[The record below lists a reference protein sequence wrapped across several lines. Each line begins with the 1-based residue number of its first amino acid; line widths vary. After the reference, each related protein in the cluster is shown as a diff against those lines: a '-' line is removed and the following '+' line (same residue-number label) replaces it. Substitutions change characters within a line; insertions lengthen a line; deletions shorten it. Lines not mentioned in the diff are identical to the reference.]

1 MFPVYVF
8 YRQEF
13 TMPSTSSKSQSK
25 TKAKVNTADGIE
37 GLETDDGYDPIPPP
51 YEQGP
56 KPIVVGPNDPKD
68 LAEVYEKVNYYAA
81 GVIMSVFKMIEGLSI
96 DGYNHEAKEIGT
108 EVMDKGNM
116 PGVVIFTGVIEEYAE
131 LGRTLDA
138 LKAYKRML
146 ASKVTPNA
154 YTYSVLIETLAG
166 DPDPK
171 FLGVAKKYML
181 EMMGMGMCPNAMTY
195 TAVFKGFAQRGKT
208 DEAKQFLEDMKAK
221 GFEPDEKAVREV
233 LMGRRGP
240 MVRSLFNILF
250 GK

>member
-1 MFPVYVF
+1 MA
-8 YRQEF
+8 RKA
-13 TMPSTSSKSQSK
+13 SKSKSK
-25 TKAKVNTADGIE
+25 TKLKANTAEEKDCLLDEIE
-37 GLETDDGYDPIPPP
+37 GLLEIENVYDPIPPP
-51 YEQGP
+51 YKQGLD
-56 KPIVVGPNDPKD
+56 PIVVFPNDPMD
-68 LAEVYEKVNYYAA
+68 LGQVYDKVNINAA
-81 GVIMSVFKMIEGLSI
+81 GVLFSVVKMFEGLSM
-96 DGYNHEAKEIGT
+96 DGYDREAAEIGT
-108 EVMDKGNM
+108 EVMGKGNM
-116 PGVVIFTGVIEEYAE
+116 PGVVIFTGVIEEYADM
-131 LGRTLDA
+131 GRTLDA

-166 DPDPK
+166 DTDPK
-171 FLGVAKKYML
+171 FLVVVKKYML
-181 EMMGMGMCPNAMTY
+181 EMMGMGMRPNELTY

-208 DEAKQFLEDMKAK
+208 KEARQFLEDMKAK

>member
-1 MFPVYVF
+1 
-8 YRQEF
+8 
-13 TMPSTSSKSQSK
+13 
-25 TKAKVNTADGIE
+25 
-37 GLETDDGYDPIPPP
+37 
-51 YEQGP
+51 
-56 KPIVVGPNDPKD
+56 
-68 LAEVYEKVNYYAA
+68 
-81 GVIMSVFKMIEGLSI
+81 
-96 DGYNHEAKEIGT
+96 
-108 EVMDKGNM
+108 
-116 PGVVIFTGVIEEYAE
+116 
-131 LGRTLDA
+131 
-138 LKAYKRML
+138 ML

-171 FLGVAKKYML
+171 FLAVAKNVGR
-181 EMMGMGMCPNAMTY
+181 E
-195 TAVFKGFAQRGKT
+195 